1 MVYYIYDMSSLGKD
15 ATTEDWAAAAA
26 ARRKSNGSNSSAAPS
41 EEYLAQK
48 KADIRHIRSGEAS
61 PADKERFESVYAL
74 DIEGEIADAKRS
86 GSPTAPIKIP
96 TKRSYSAPFGG
107 RRTGRRTGRRVAK
120 RHTKHLKRKSRKT
133 RKTRTK
139 KSKRP
144 RRRATRRR

>member
-1 MVYYIYDMSSLGKD
+1 MVYYIYGMSSLGKD

-26 ARRKSNGSNSSAAPS
+26 ARRKSNGSNGINGSAAPS
-41 EEYLAQK
+41 EEYIAK
-48 KADIRHIRSGEAS
+48 KKSDIQHFRSGEAS
-61 PADKERFESVYAL
+61 PADEKRFKSVYAL
-74 DIEGEIADAKRS
+74 DIEGELDDAKRR

-96 TKRSYSAPFGG
+96 TKRSYSAPFG
-107 RRTGRRTGRRVAK
+107 GRRTGRRVAK

>member
-1 MVYYIYDMSSLGKD
+1 MSSIGKD

-48 KADIRHIRSGEAS
+48 KADIRHLRSGEAS
-61 PADKERFESVYAL
+61 PADEKRFNSVYAL
-74 DIEGEIADAKRS
+74 DIEGELADANADTKRS

-96 TKRSYSAPFGG
+96 TKRSYSAPFG
-107 RRTGRRTGRRVAK
+107 GRRTGRRVAK

>member
-1 MVYYIYDMSSLGKD
+1 MSSLGKD

-48 KADIRHIRSGEAS
+48 KADIRHIRSGKAS

-86 GSPTAPIKIP
+86 GSPTDPIKIP
-96 TKRSYSAPFGG
+96 TKRSSSAPFGG
-107 RRTGRRTGRRVAK
+107 RRTGRRSKKGRK
-120 RHTKHLKRKSRKT
+120 TKGRKT
-133 RKTRTK
+133 RRGKRVR
-139 KSKRP
+139 KSKKVCRSAKSSKKYK
-144 RRRATRRR
+144 RMSRKR

>member
-1 MVYYIYDMSSLGKD
+1 MSSLGKD

-26 ARRKSNGSNSSAAPS
+26 ARRKSNGSNGTNGSAAPS
-41 EEYLAQK
+41 EEYIAK
-48 KADIRHIRSGEAS
+48 KKSDIQHLRSGEAS

-74 DIEGEIADAKRS
+74 DIEGELAVAKRS